1 MLVNKDRVD
10 SKEQQ
15 LKKIR
20 NIKKM
25 TIERLKTFEGF
36 ENVSDKEAERNILQ
50 MEELGKILFN
60 HIAKEK

>member
-20 NIKKM
+20 KIRKM
-25 TIERLKTFEGF
+25 TIERLKTFKGF
-36 ENVSDKEAERNILQ
+36 ENASNKEAEKKILH

-60 HIAKEK
+60 HITKRK